1 MTYETMNRRVY
12 ETMMD
17 RMISVERASGRRR
30 RSSPLRLFA
39 SSALLALL
47 PLAAAAQ
54 PADERLPDLTPR
66 AFEIRGDLQISLPNL
81 ERQPLRGF
89 APPPRT
95 YVVPGDRRTFV
106 APYGQPLD
114 GLPPDPLA
122 EPAAPQASALAPLTG
137 RIDAAAGRYLGRAGR
152 VTLNSGGLGVDV
164 RYAGHSSFQP
174 FDDADRFDPAFDA
187 AADVFDGHFTY
198 ATQGPTRV
206 GFSLDGAYQRYHLV
220 GSLEP
225 AYDEPPLRTG
235 RTVGA
240 SGFVDADGEALAFDL
255 RAGLTSTAFS
265 INDDRP
271 GFDLDESRLEAEGG
285 VRFDR
290 LRLSAGGAFAGLDDD
305 GFGESLTEY
314 QAGGTFRLTIGSSEV
329 EVGARFLGYTTSELN
344 GNQSARGLGPVVRF
358 EAPLGERVHVF
369 ARAEPRLEGGSLAAL
384 FRENPYAVPRPDAVA
399 PSVKVLDG
407 IGGLEVQSVAVRLTA
422 YAGATWGPSLRY
434 FERLLP
440 LGTTAGLYEARY
452 GGASIFRLGATA
464 TAYGPAGLRLS
475 AGAEGRHATLSA
487 GGDLS
492 YFAPLTGHVSL
503 SAPFASG
510 RGLVQVTGTAEGA
523 RPTEVLGED
532 APAWA
537 TLDAGATYR
546 FAPGL
551 SALARA
557 ERLAGRAEQWPGF
570 PRPPT
575 ALLAG
580 VRAQW

>member
-1 MTYETMNRRVY
+1 M
-12 ETMMD
+12 
-17 RMISVERASGRRR
+17 
-30 RSSPLRLFA
+30 RL
-39 SSALLALL
+39 LLGLCL
-47 PLAAAAQ
+47 IFPLAAVAQ

-106 APYGQPLD
+106 APYAQPLD
-114 GLPPDPLA
+114 GLPADPLA
-122 EPAAPQASALAPLTG
+122 EPAPPQASALAPLTG
-137 RIDAAAGRYLGRAGR
+137 RIDAAVGRYLGRIGR
-152 VTLNSGGLGVDV
+152 VTLSSGGLGVDV
-164 RYAGHSSFQP
+164 RYAGHSGFQP
-174 FDDADRFDPAFDA
+174 FDDDARFDPEFDA
-187 AADVFDGHFTY
+187 AADVFDGHVAY
-198 ATQGPTRV
+198 ATRGPTRV
-206 GFSLDGAYQRYHLV
+206 GFALDGDYQRYHLV

-225 AYDEPPLRTG
+225 TYEEPPLRTG

-240 SGFVDADGEALAFDL
+240 SGFVAADGETLAYDL

-265 INDDRP
+265 MNDDRP
-271 GFDLDESRLEAEGG
+271 GFEIDESRVEAEGG
-285 VRFDR
+285 VRLDR
-290 LRLSAGGAFAGLDDD
+290 LRLSAGGAFAGLDDE

-314 QAGGTFRLTIGSSEV
+314 HAGGAFLLALGDAEV
-329 EVGARFLGYTTSELN
+329 ELGAKFLGYTTSELN
-344 GNQSARGLGPVVRF
+344 GDQSARGLGPVVRF
-358 EAPLGERVHVF
+358 EAPLGERAHVF

-399 PSVKVLDG
+399 PSVRVLDG
-407 IGGLEVQSVAVRLTA
+407 TGGLELQGEAVRLAA

-434 FERLLP
+434 FERIP

-452 GGASIFRLGATA
+452 DGATIFRLGATA
-464 TAYGPAGLRLS
+464 TVYGPAGLRLNV
-475 AGAEGRHATLSA
+475 GAEGRRATLSA

-492 YFAPLTGHVSL
+492 YFAPFTGHASL
-503 SAPFASG
+503 SAPFSGG
-510 RGLVQVTGTAEGA
+510 RGLLQLTGTAESA
-523 RPTEVLGED
+523 RPTETLGED

-537 TLDAGATYR
+537 TLDAEATYR

-570 PRPPT
+570 PRPP
-575 ALLAG
+575 AAFLAG